1 MIYVSV
7 DPTSVGELIQML
19 KNVMRLALLDEFGI
33 TRGGVLLL
41 VFSKI
46 MWGLIKSKND
56 YV

>member
-19 KNVMRLALLDEFGI
+19 KNVMRLALLDEFEI

-46 MWGLIKSKND
+46 MWGLIKS
-56 YV
+56 

>member
-19 KNVMRLALLDEFGI
+19 KYVMRLALVDEFEI

>member
-19 KNVMRLALLDEFGI
+19 KNVMRLALLDEFEI